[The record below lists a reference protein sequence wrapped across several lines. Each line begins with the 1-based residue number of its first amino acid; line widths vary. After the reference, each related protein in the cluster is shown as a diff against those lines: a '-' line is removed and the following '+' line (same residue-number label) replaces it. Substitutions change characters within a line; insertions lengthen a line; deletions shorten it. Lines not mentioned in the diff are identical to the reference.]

1 LEDVCLNEE
10 SNMKK
15 TLCVMVSLALVA
27 SAAFANGGQQG
38 GSFPTKPVTCIIP
51 YAPGGGSDTLT
62 RAVMKSI
69 KLPNGQPLVGTNIEG
84 AAGFTGAMNLANK
97 APDGYNIMTHNP
109 ADLLAYAL
117 SGQDSMPLYSTIETV
132 ALVVSDY
139 NLVCTN
145 KTVATKNGW
154 KTIEDVVAWVKA
166 NPNEKLRW
174 GTVGEKTI
182 NMIDTKRIAQAL
194 GIADNIIFVPYDGG
208 SNSRTASLANE
219 IQLETCTASE
229 IPGVVASGDN
239 IPLLVVN
246 GTRIK
251 SYPTVPS
258 TVEKGIQVSTAKPR
272 GYFAPKGTDPA
283 VLKALSDALK
293 SVSQDPEFV
302 TLMEDNLKFDV
313 NYVDGPEAK
322 AMMVSWFTELKPYYD
337 AIK

>member
-1 LEDVCLNEE
+1 
-10 SNMKK
+10 MKK
-15 TLCVMVSLALVA
+15 TSGVLAAIALIMAIAVVSCSKKESGSVSSA
-27 SAAFANGGQQG
+27 SK
-38 GSFPTKPVTCIIP
+38 FPEKPVSCIIP

-62 RAVMKSI
+62 RAVMKAV
-69 KLPNGQPLVGTNIEG
+69 KLPNGQPLVGTNMEG

-117 SGQDSMPLYSTIETV
+117 SGQDNMPLYSTLETV

-139 NLVCTN
+139 NLICTN
-145 KTVATKNGW
+145 KTAASQNGW
-154 KTIEDVVAWVKA
+154 KSIEDVVAWVKA
-166 NPNEKLRW
+166 NPSKKLRW

-194 GIADNIIFVPYDGG
+194 GIADNIVFVPYDGG

-246 GTRIK
+246 GIRIK
-251 SYPTVPS
+251 SYPNVPT
-258 TVEKGIQVSTAKPR
+258 TVEKGIQVTTAKPR

-283 VLKALSDALK
+283 ALKVLSDALLNVTK
-293 SVSQDPEFV
+293 DPEFV
-302 TLMEDNLKFDV
+302 SLMENNLKFDV
-313 NYVDGPEAK
+313 NYVDGPAAK
-322 AMMVSWFTELKPYYD
+322 AMMASWFTELKPYYD